1 MLDKK
6 HYTNGQ
12 KVYELTED
20 TLTYYY
26 KNGNLKATGPFINEF
41 MEGEW
46 TFYRESG
53 QLWQVGNFEHN
64 LKHGRFIRYEKKD
77 EVEYDKTFVKGK
89 LLKK

>member
-12 KVYELTED
+12 KVYELIED
-20 TLTYYY
+20 ALTYFY

-64 LKHGRFIRYEKKD
+64 LKHGRFIRYDKKD